1 MEDSELYALLQID
14 AEAGMRACIRQ
25 YHAAVHNI
33 CSQIL
38 RRTPEDAEECVNDS
52 FLQLWRTLDRLSD
65 PAHLRAYLCTI
76 ARKQALSRYRAL
88 TAGLTRADALPEDLT
103 DDTDIILALEKRADA
118 EAMQSAIMTLKEPDR
133 EIFVRKY
140 YYMEPMRSLAK
151 RFSLTEKQIDNI
163 LYRSKQRLRKI
174 LAEDAI

>member
-38 RRTPEDAEECVNDS
+38 RRTPEDS

-76 ARKQALSRYRAL
+76 ARNQALSRYRAL

-174 LAEDAI
+174 LEEDAI